1 VEAVHELEVA
11 VLQDQVSLQE
21 LVHRLHP

>member
-11 VLQDQVSLQE
+11 VDQVSLQE
-21 LVHRLHP
+21 FVHRLHP

>member
-11 VLQDQVSLQE
+11 VDQVSLQE

>member
-1 VEAVHELEVA
+1 VEAVHELKVA